1 MLSKEQQN
9 TIENSIW
16 VVNTALKRQGLQ
28 NDEDLRQSAI
38 LYMCKCLERYD
49 PTKGIKWTT
58 YAYKNIFLY
67 IKKKYSEECKVALAI
82 VDEDIF
88 SLEATSLPIDED
100 MAYNDKYVLQKMKL
114 VCTSEECKVLELKK
128 QGYRGAELC
137 GLMGCSRNKISG
149 YIKSIRAKARQILY
163 GDNLK

>member
-1 MLSKEQQN
+1 MLTEEQKN

-67 IKKKYSEECKVALAI
+67 IKKKYSEECKISLTLA
-82 VDEDIF
+82 DEDIF
-88 SLEATSLPIDED
+88 ELEATSLSIDED
-100 MAYNDKYVLQKMKL
+100 MAYNDKYVLQKIQF

-128 QGYRGAELC
+128 QGYRGRKLCEL
-137 GLMGCSRNKISG
+137 MECSRNKISG
-149 YIKSIRAKARQILY
+149 YMKSIRAKARQILY
-163 GDNLK
+163 DDNLK

>member
-28 NDEDLRQSAI
+28 NNEDLRQSAI

-58 YAYKNIFLY
+58 YAYKNIFMY
-67 IKKKYSEECKVALAI
+67 IKKKYSEECKISLTIA
-82 VDEDIF
+82 DEDIF
-88 SLEATSLPIDED
+88 ALEATSLPIDED
-100 MAYNDKYVLQKMKL
+100 MAYNDKYVLQKIKL

-149 YIKSIRAKARQILY
+149 YMKSIRAKARQILY
-163 GDNLK
+163 DDNLK

>member
-9 TIENSIW
+9 TIENSVW

-28 NDEDLRQSAI
+28 NNEDLRQSAI

-67 IKKKYSEECKVALAI
+67 IKKKHSEECKIALTIA
-82 VDEDIF
+82 DEDIF
-88 SLEATSLPIDED
+88 ALEATSLPIDED
-100 MAYNDKYVLQKMKL
+100 MAYNDKYVLQKIKL
-114 VCTSEECKVLELKK
+114 VCTSEERKVLELKK
-128 QGYRGAELC
+128 QGYRGIELC
-137 GLMGCSRNKISG
+137 ELMGCSRNKISG
-149 YIKSIRAKARQILY
+149 YMKSIRAKAQQILY
-163 GDNLK
+163 EDNIK